1 MVTLSWLVHELVL
14 RHGSGTLEF
23 NTSRVSRKHGTV
35 IECPCGKRW
44 LGRAA
49 RGSVDRPE
57 SH

>member
-14 RHGSGTLEF
+14 RHGSGTTEF

-44 LGRAA
+44 LGRAPWF
-49 RGSVDRPE
+49 RGRS
-57 SH
+57 